1 MAKKDCLL
9 SSKNGPHALPEIPT
23 DLHALSTAFQ
33 ISPRSTEQQEALQLK
48 IDQKTKPLH
57 ALGQLEILALQ
68 LGQIQQTLTP
78 QIKNPTLFLFA
89 ADHGIA
95 ESGVSAYPQE
105 VLSLIHI

>member
-33 ISPRSTEQQEALQLK
+33 ISPRFTEQQEALQLK
-48 IDQKTKPLH
+48 IDQKTKPLK

-68 LGQIQQTLTP
+68 LGQIQQRNRH
-78 QIKNPTLFLFA
+78 QAKYWSFL
-89 ADHGIA
+89 
-95 ESGVSAYPQE
+95 VY
-105 VLSLIHI
+105 